1 MNISSMLESI
11 NRIDSETSNSINMLD
26 ENTRFL
32 FNKLLAEIESFKKAL
47 INEQFR
53 QNASRAGYNTE
64 YKAACRLLKN
74 AARDDLH
81 QAWKNEKGHVC
92 ACDGF
97 TGIRLTEPKY
107 ALPLLDHQAIDLDAL
122 FNKTISEISA
132 EEENMPDYSALKTY
146 FKTVTAEFKAKHSS
160 KALSIIKS
168 CHHGLLPIYYRFE
181 TNGAYVSVEYL
192 LTAMEIVPDAKSFT
206 TPFVFSPVY
215 LKGEN
220 AEAIVLPVRVNADS
234 EYSSRANADS
244 AALRAGTYFSTIPA

>member
-1 MNISSMLESI
+1 MNISSMIESI
-11 NRIDSETSNSINMLD
+11 NRIDSETSDAINKLD

-81 QAWKNEKGHVC
+81 LAWKNEKGQVC

-122 FNKTISEISA
+122 FDKTISGISA

-160 KALSIIKS
+160 KTLSAIKS
-168 CHHGLLPIYYRFE
+168 CHNGLLPIYYRFE

-192 LTAMEIVPDAKSFT
+192 LTAIEIVPDAKLFT
-206 TPFVFSPVY
+206 TPSAFTPVY

-244 AALRAGTYFSTIPA
+244 AALRSGTYFSTIPV